1 LTIIKSEV
9 AKMLYYSIIPG
20 EVIFNEEDEEVVG
33 TKETDL
39 IEVEVNGI
47 TMLVKQTE
55 VDAGEIVKVISSN
68 PKDYLNLNYQP
79 GNVVQFTPEFSM

>member
-1 LTIIKSEV
+1 
-9 AKMLYYSIIPG
+9 MLYYSIIPG
-20 EVIFNEEDEEVVG
+20 EVIFNEEDDEEVEG
-33 TKETDL
+33 AWTKDTDL

>member
-1 LTIIKSEV
+1 
-9 AKMLYYSIIPG
+9 MLYYSIIPG